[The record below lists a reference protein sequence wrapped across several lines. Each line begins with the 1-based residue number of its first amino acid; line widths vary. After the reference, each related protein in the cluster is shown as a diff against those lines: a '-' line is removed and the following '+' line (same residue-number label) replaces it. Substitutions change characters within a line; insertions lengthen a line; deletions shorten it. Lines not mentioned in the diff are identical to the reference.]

1 MGDENMRLKVEKERL
16 NGEMKKLESTSGVS
30 KHEYQRVKRQTEVLK
45 KRMATFALAIKSGGG
60 GAQPLMMHPS
70 MSDMSLTTSPRKT
83 VSDVSLVDLGEINRR
98 LDQIEVDQI
107 KHNKIFKNNQ

>member
-16 NGEMKKLESTSGVS
+16 NGEMKKLENSTSGVS
-30 KHEYQRVKRQTEVLK
+30 KTEYQRVKRQTEVLK
-45 KRMATFALAIKSGGG
+45 KRMAAFAMAIKSGQSPYPVLG
-60 GAQPLMMHPS
+60 PNFS
-70 MSDMSLTTSPRKT
+70 EMSLSPRKT
-83 VSDVSLVDLGEINRR
+83 ASDVSLVDLGEINRR